1 MKWVILIDDGP
12 SDQARGDLADRGHHR
27 DVGARGRPHRLPQ
40 PRLQRQRPQ
49 RLLPRR
55 IHRLVRPSVGRRR
68 HLRRPLRRLPHAL
81 PGRLCVPGHRLQPSP
96 RREHPPHAPGPGSRR
111 ELDRVPRRDHLHQP
125 PGPPDPRRPHNAEG
139 PMRHRRGLTLIE
151 VAITVAIST
160 VIFSAIYTVL
170 NSAVSG
176 DRALRVRVDLQLDAV
191 RTLREVT
198 EVLKNSGP
206 IDLNSNGTFDAGDYP
221 YIWTDG
227 VSNMSPY
234 GGFYGYLDGTNPGIV
249 QQATSA
255 NEGLGASQEI
265 AFRQPKD
272 VDGDGRPTRVADGAI
287 EWGTDTF
294 AIVLVPGPMG
304 NELQF
309 RRYNASNAVVFTR
322 LL

>member
-1 MKWVILIDDGP
+1 
-12 SDQARGDLADRGHHR
+12 
-27 DVGARGRPHRLPQ
+27 
-40 PRLQRQRPQ
+40 
-49 RLLPRR
+49 
-55 IHRLVRPSVGRRR
+55 
-68 HLRRPLRRLPHAL
+68 
-81 PGRLCVPGHRLQPSP
+81 
-96 RREHPPHAPGPGSRR
+96 
-111 ELDRVPRRDHLHQP
+111 
-125 PGPPDPRRPHNAEG
+125 
-139 PMRHRRGLTLIE
+139 MRHRRGLTLIE

-322 LL
+322 LLGRNVERITFETAASEPKPVVAPQQPLGANQFRVTAWFRRVVDKKIYTVRQTSTVNMRSLGD